1 MDEKK
6 QLTSQEVHQA
16 GGLLAMHGAASN
28 NLNEL
33 QRMILGVR
41 KGKAY
46 IHQRQQEKT
55 RTMDMLQQEIRVLEG
70 KYHTLHD
77 EKTNYDG
84 EYDTMQAVEDL
95 LVNEVQAK
103 QNHYKSLGILPA
115 ESMDEDAWMAAVDP
129 KYLTTSP
136 SNQLPSD
143 KEENNNNIMHGN
155 EAIALKA
162 EDDGKADSLA
172 PLLHDEKKAALAPP
186 PASTKTTN
194 TKKKAKK

>member
-1 MDEKK
+1 
-6 QLTSQEVHQA
+6 
-16 GGLLAMHGAASN
+16 
-28 NLNEL
+28 
-33 QRMILGVR
+33 
-41 KGKAY
+41 
-46 IHQRQQEKT
+46 
-55 RTMDMLQQEIRVLEG
+55 
-70 KYHTLHD
+70 
-77 EKTNYDG
+77 
-84 EYDTMQAVEDL
+84 MQAVEDL

-162 EDDGKADSLA
+162 EDDGKAHSLA